1 MAGAVGLGDGER
13 QAATKSAEGSQ
24 MIHLGDWTAYWARRT
39 PDAEAVVEPHRRRR
53 WSYRELDGRAN
64 RLARALQR
72 DGVKKGDRVAL
83 LAHNRAEHFELFFAC
98 AKLGALFAP
107 LNWRLAAPEIDA
119 VLADAGPSLLFYDA
133 ECSSLVAALTSTVD
147 RVALD
152 PPSAGGRPWETLL
165 ASVSDDALASND
177 DAFAPNSV
185 SLEDPIMICYT
196 SGTTGRPK
204 GALLS
209 HRQLVFNA
217 LSTDQAVGLSSCDST
232 LVFMPLFHT
241 GGLNCLATPLLHY
254 GGRVVVMPG
263 FDAERALE
271 LAESERITL
280 HMGVP
285 TIFQMLAQSPS
296 FARRDLSSAR
306 MALCG
311 GAPCPLELIEAYRA
325 RGVLFRQGYGLTE
338 VGPNCFSLTED
349 DAFRKAGS
357 VGWPNFYL
365 RARIVDD
372 AGREVAAGEDGEL
385 ALAGPMV
392 TLGYFRNPQATA
404 DAFRGTEWF
413 HTGDLARRDE
423 EGYHFIVGRKK
434 DMFIS
439 GGENVYPAEVEL
451 ALAGAPG
458 VQEACVIGVA
468 DARWG
473 EVGRAVVVAAAGVTP
488 DPASILMHLHHKLA
502 KYKVPK
508 SVVFTDALPRNPGGK
523 ILRHV
528 VKERFGHEGG

>member
-1 MAGAVGLGDGER
+1 MDGVDGARE
-13 QAATKSAEGSQ
+13 TEKENAEGSK

-39 PDAEAVVEPHRRRR
+39 PDAEAIIEPHRRRR
-53 WSYRELDGRAN
+53 WSYRELDCRAN

-72 DGVKKGDRVAL
+72 EGVKKGDRVAL
-83 LAHNRAEHFELFFAC
+83 LALNRAEHFELFFAC

-107 LNWRLAAPEIDA
+107 LNWRLAAPELDA
-119 VLADAGPSLLFYDA
+119 VLADAEPSFLFYDEPGA
-133 ECSSLVAALTSTVD
+133 PLAAALTSTVP

-152 PPSAGGRPWETLL
+152 APSAGGRPWESLL
-165 ASVSDDALASND
+165 AGASDDALASLND
-177 DAFAPNSV
+177 ADASKSV

-217 LSTDQAVGLSSCDST
+217 LSTDQAIGISSRDST

-254 GGRVVVMPG
+254 GGKVVVMPG
-263 FDAERALE
+263 FDAEEALE
-271 LAESERITL
+271 LAERERVTL
-280 HMGVP
+280 QMGVP

-311 GAPCPLELIEAYRA
+311 GAPCPLELIEIYRA

-372 AGREVAAGEDGEL
+372 GGREVPPGQDGEL

-458 VQEACVIGVA
+458 VLEACVIGVA

-473 EVGRAVVVAAAGVTP
+473 EVGRAVVVAAAGQTA
-488 DPASILMHLHHKLA
+488 DGGAILMHLHHKLA

-508 SVVFTDALPRNPGGK
+508 SVVFTDALPRNAGGK
-523 ILRHV
+523 ILRQV
-528 VKERFGHEGG
+528 VKERFGA